1 MRKTKTVLT
10 QKEIEQRAEY
20 VSILL
25 SDIQVFAEDCLSSVV
40 THRIPPFHSDLYK
53 VLPEASRLIVAAPR
67 GFAKSKIS
75 SVIYPIWLACTG
87 NKRELVIISASETLA
102 KEMLR
107 QIKMELE
114 NNQAIIGLFGDLRTD
129 KWSETHIITTTGV
142 SIRAR
147 GAGGQI
153 RGFRPDC
160 LLFDDIETDETVKS
174 EEQRKKLKD
183 WMMKAAIP
191 TLTPNGQMVMVG
203 SIIDYLALLND
214 LLEIDNG
221 WTKMRI
227 MAYKDFNEKLGNETW
242 PELWNHE
249 KLQQRKKDIGS
260 WAFAAEYMNN
270 PISDESAPIRPEQIR
285 LWKELPD
292 DLSCVIAVDPA
303 YSEDEKADYKVA
315 SLVGMDTKHNRYM
328 IQYVRTHAPS
338 SEFFNSIINMWLQNK
353 GRVTAV
359 GIPNSGTEKSFFESF
374 IKYCNERG
382 VFPPVVE
389 LKNTFLTAS
398 GQSVRNKRDRVV
410 AALQPLFEQGKY
422 FINESHME
430 VRDELLTIGSSR
442 WDDLVDTMAYAEN
455 ILTPS
460 FMKRDELR
468 SSLSESATRPV
479 VSTNYGY

>member
-1 MRKTKTVLT
+1 MAKHKKVLT

-20 VSILL
+20 AALLL
-25 SDIQVFAEDCLSSVV
+25 SDIQVFAEDILPSIV
-40 THRIPPFHSDLYK
+40 THQIPAFHSELYSK
-53 VLPEASRLIVAAPR
+53 LPVSDRLIVAAPR

-87 NKRELVIISASETLA
+87 HKKEIVIISASETLA

-107 QIKMELE
+107 QIKLELE
-114 NNQAIIGLFGDLRTD
+114 SNQKILQLFGDIRTD
-129 KWSETHIITTTGV
+129 KWSETHIITSTGV

-191 TLTPNGQMVMVG
+191 TLTPGGQMIMVG
-203 SIIDYLALLND
+203 SIIYYLALLND
-214 LLEIDNG
+214 LLDAPNG
-221 WTKMRI
+221 WTKMKI
-227 MAYKDFNEKLGNETW
+227 LAYKDFDERAGNETW
-242 PELWNHE
+242 PELWDHE

-270 PISDESAPIRPEQIR
+270 PVSDATAPIRPEQIR
-285 LWKELPD
+285 YWTELPD

-315 SLVGMDTKHNRYM
+315 SLVGMDTKNNRFM
-328 IQYVRTHAPS
+328 IHYIRTHASS
-338 SEFFNSIINMWLQNK
+338 SEFFNAIINLWQQNR
-353 GRVTAV
+353 GRVTSV

-374 IKYCNERG
+374 IKYSNEHG

-442 WDDLVDTMAYAEN
+442 WDDLVDSMAYAES
-455 ILTPS
+455 IISPS
-460 FMKRDELR
+460 FMTQADLK
-468 SSLSESATRPV
+468 SSLSESGIRPV

>member
-1 MRKTKTVLT
+1 MKKTNSLT
-10 QKEIEQRAEY
+10 QKQIEQRAEY
-20 VSILL
+20 VALLL
-25 SDIQVFAEDCLSSVV
+25 SDIQVFAEDVLPNVV
-40 THRIPPFHSDLYK
+40 THKIPSFHSELYSL
-53 VLPEASRLIVAAPR
+53 LPNSDRLIVAAPR

-75 SVIYPIWLACTG
+75 SVIYPVWIACTG
-87 NKRELVIISASETLA
+87 HKKEVVIISASETLA

-107 QIKMELE
+107 QIKLELE
-114 NNQAIIGLFGDLRTD
+114 TNRTLIGIFGDIRTD
-129 KWSETHIITTTGV
+129 KWSETHIITSTGV

-191 TLTPNGQMVMVG
+191 TLTPKGQMVMVG

-214 LLEIDNG
+214 LLESDNG
-221 WTKMRI
+221 WKKMRI
-227 MAYKDFNEKLGNETW
+227 MAYKSFDEVAGNETW
-242 PELWNHE
+242 PELWDHQ

-270 PISDESAPIRPEQIR
+270 PISDATAPIRPEHIR
-285 LWKELPD
+285 EWKELPD

-328 IQYVRTHAPS
+328 VYYIRTHAPS
-338 SEFFNSIINMWLQNK
+338 SEFFSAIVNLWQQNK
-353 GRVTAV
+353 HRVTALGV
-359 GIPNSGTEKSFFESF
+359 PNSGTEKSFFESF
-374 IKYCNERG
+374 IKYCNEKG
-382 VFPPVVE
+382 VYPPVVE
-389 LKNTFLTAS
+389 LKNTFITAS

-422 FINESHME
+422 FIGPSMLE

-442 WDDLVDTMAYAEN
+442 WDDIVDTMAYAEN

-460 FMKRDELR
+460 YLR
-468 SSLSESATRPV
+468 KEEVKFEETHKPASA
-479 VSTNYGY
+479 TNYGY